1 MGLRG
6 ARCVDTMMAMI
17 ANWPRS
23 RAELESIQ
31 KARKRRAVEFALR
44 APFFRDRLAGID
56 LDRLDDPD
64 VWAKIPLLTKDELR
78 QIPPDQF
85 HEQFCIEPR
94 SKVVEYWRSGGVT
107 GRPLFYPRSALD
119 MEYSI
124 LCFRRAFVVVGA
136 SEEDLVHVSFPLGI
150 HPVAH
155 LYARAA
161 EDLGIGTLWCGS
173 GSNTP
178 SLTQLELIRDLK
190 PTIWAGM
197 ASYGIHLA
205 NLAEARGID
214 LTKSSVRKIIVAA
227 EPLSPAKRQKL
238 ERSWGAEVSDQFGM
252 TEGSLVSVQS
262 PQHDGLHVWSDLFL
276 CEVVDEASGEP
287 VPEGTVGTMVVT
299 PLFNNNVTPFLR
311 WNSGDL
317 VSMTGPSGGDKPWSI
332 FPVMRH
338 ARRTVGFFKVRGVN
352 INHNELEDL
361 MFFNRHVV
369 DFKAEVLNAQSG
381 LDVLRLLVE
390 PGKGLER
397 AELERCIRED
407 VRKSFE
413 VTPEIAF
420 LEPGTIGK
428 EFEASIKAAR
438 FVDRRG

>member
-1 MGLRG
+1 M
-6 ARCVDTMMAMI
+6 
-17 ANWPRS
+17 
-23 RAELESIQ
+23 
-31 KARKRRAVEFALR
+31 
-44 APFFRDRLAGID
+44 
-56 LDRLDDPD
+56 
-64 VWAKIPLLTKDELR
+64 
-78 QIPPDQF
+78 
-85 HEQFCIEPR
+85 
-94 SKVVEYWRSGGVT
+94 
-107 GRPLFYPRSALD
+107 
-119 MEYSI
+119 
-124 LCFRRAFVVVGA
+124 
-136 SEEDLVHVSFPLGI
+136 SFPLGI

-161 EDLGIGTLWCGS
+161 EDLGIATIWCGS

-205 NLAEARGID
+205 NLAEAQGFD
-214 LTKSSVRKIIVAA
+214 LAASPVGKIIVAA

-238 ERSWGAEVSDQFGM
+238 ERSWGAQVSDQFGM
-252 TEGSLVSVQS
+252 TEGALISVQA
-262 PQHDGLHVWSDLFL
+262 PQEDGLRVWSDLFH
-276 CEVVDEASGEP
+276 CEVVDEATGEP
-287 VPEGTVGTMVVT
+287 VPEGTVGSLVVT

-317 VSMTGPSGGDKPWSI
+317 VSMTAPDGGNQPWSI
-332 FPVMRH
+332 FPIMRH

-361 MFFNRHVV
+361 MFFNASVT
-369 DFKAEVLNAQSG
+369 DFKAEVCNSQAG

-390 PGKGLER
+390 PRKGTDADDLER
-397 AELERCIRED
+397 RISADI
-407 VRKSFE
+407 RKSFE
-413 VTPEIAF
+413 VTPEIVF
-420 LEPGTIGK
+420 LDPGTIGR